1 MDVFARAM
9 DLYFGG
15 DMEAAIALGG
25 QVVGR
30 IDAVKPVARI
40 IDETVAGFRA
50 TAAGLR
56 QFAAS

>member
-15 DMEAAIALGG
+15 DMEAAIALGD

-30 IDAVKPVARI
+30 IDEVKFTTESTEAER
-40 IDETVAGFRA
+40 
-50 TAAGLR
+50 R
-56 QFAAS
+56 QPQ